1 MKETSASNQNGIQPD
16 DKDIDTSSLVSDLS
30 ARGIRHLRIREQPV
44 EYKPLSDQGLIAM
57 LAAHPEP
64 RLRESLIPLFLRHPE
79 LNEHVPQLVNA
90 LPAPAADTLRH
101 MYTAAVYLQ
110 YFWHST
116 LGLYLGHFPRLPD
129 FYGQTIY
136 GLPPPD
142 DRFGESGLR
151 ALAAQ
156 FTQKTG
162 FEWLSVYTAAIDL
175 LLRQLSLEETRHA
188 Q

>member
-1 MKETSASNQNGIQPD
+1 MEPTNAQSGDKE
-16 DKDIDTSSLVSDLS
+16 IDTPSLLSGLS
-30 ARGIRHLRIREQPV
+30 ARGIRHLRVREQPV
-44 EYKPLSDQGLIAM
+44 AYKPLSDQGLIAM

-64 RLRESLIPLFLRHPE
+64 RLRESLIPLFLRHPGLSE
-79 LNEHVPQLVNA
+79 QVPQLVDA

-116 LGLYLGHFPRLPD
+116 LGLYLRNFPRLPD

-136 GLPPPD
+136 GLPSPD

-156 FTQKTG
+156 FAQETG

-188 Q
+188 